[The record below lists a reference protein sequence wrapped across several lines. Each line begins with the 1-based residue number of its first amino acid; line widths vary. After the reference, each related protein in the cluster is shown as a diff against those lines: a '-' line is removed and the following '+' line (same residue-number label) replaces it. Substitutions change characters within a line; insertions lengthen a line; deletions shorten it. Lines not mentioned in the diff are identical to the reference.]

1 MQQLKVAIIFHH
13 IGPYHH
19 ARLNAAACKLSI
31 AGIEWSNKE
40 SYAWGPASDQP
51 TYEKRSLFD
60 CTNKLS
66 GQKGILEKRLA
77 DALRDCSPDVL
88 VINGW
93 NDFGSLISLSTA
105 LSLEIPIVVMSE
117 STRQDFKRNYLREA
131 LKQRI
136 LSFCSSALVGGRLH
150 KDYLMCLGFQEKFI
164 FLGYDAVDN
173 THFAQGAANARQHSQ
188 TLRHQL
194 RLPEHFFLASAR
206 FIEKKNLT
214 RLIQAYAHY
223 QRQAE
228 MPPWHLVLLGDG
240 DLRPQIVAQ
249 VKQLGLDPWVHLPG
263 FKQYD
268 ELPNYYGLAHC
279 FIHASTTEQWGLVV
293 NEAMASGLPVLV
305 SNRCGCAPDLVQA
318 GHNGYTFDPYNPD
331 QLTDLMLKI
340 ASGTCDLAAMGQASQ
355 NIIAHWSPQTFADNL
370 QKAVELALTLP
381 RPSIN
386 PLDRA
391 LLWALSRR

>member
-40 SYAWGPASDQP
+40 NYAWGSVSDRP
-51 TYEKRSLFD
+51 IYDKISLFD
-60 CTNKLS
+60 CINKLS
-66 GQKGILEKRLA
+66 CQKDILEKRLT
-77 DALRDCSPDVL
+77 DALRDCLPDVL

-93 NDFGSLISLSTA
+93 NDFGSLISFSAA
-105 LSLEIPIVVMSE
+105 LNLEMPIVVMSD
-117 STRQDFKRNYLREA
+117 STKQDFKRNYLREA

-136 LSFCSSALVGGRLH
+136 LSFCSSALVAGRLH
-150 KDYLMCLGFQEKFI
+150 KDYLMCLGFQEKLI

-173 THFAQGAANARQHSQ
+173 THFAQGTANARQHSQ
-188 TLRHQL
+188 ALRHHL
-194 RLPEHFFLASAR
+194 HLPEHFFLASAR

-214 RLIQAYAHY
+214 RLIQAYAQY
-223 QRQAE
+223 QSQAKVT
-228 MPPWHLVLLGDG
+228 PWHLVLLGDG
-240 DLRPQIVAQ
+240 DLKSQILTQ
-249 VKQLGLDPWVHLPG
+249 IKHLGLDPWVHLPG

-318 GHNGYTFDPYNPD
+318 GHNGYTFDPYNPN

-340 ASGTCDLAAMGQASQ
+340 ASGTCDLTAMGQASQ
-355 NIIAHWSPQTFADNL
+355 EIIAHWSPQTFADNL
-370 QKAVELALTLP
+370 YEAVQTAL
-381 RPSIN
+381 SIPPPKSSFLN
-386 PLDRA
+386 KF
-391 LLWALSRR
+391 LLMILSRR